1 MSLRAK
7 TGGRKKGAS
16 NKVGYGAK
24 QNILQV
30 FEDIGG
36 VAQFADWAKENQTE
50 FYKFYAKLV
59 PVTNE
64 HTGEGGGPISVNLS
78 IDQAARMAREF
89 IAESK

>member
-1 MSLRAK
+1 MALRTK

-16 NKVGYGAK
+16 NKAGYGAK

-36 VAQFADWAKENQTE
+36 VKNFAVWAKDNQTE
-50 FYKFYAKLV
+50 FYKFYAKLA

-64 HTGEGGGPISVNLS
+64 HTGEDGGPIAVNISL
-78 IDQAARMAREF
+78 DQAARMAREF